1 MQTMQEGLLR
11 DEQYEVGSSLSSPS
25 REALVAWR
33 VFFECALALPDILDA
48 ELDQAAGLSFR
59 WYDVLVH
66 LEDADGGVPMNEVAS
81 RILASKSGLTR
92 VIDKMEDAG
101 FVRRE
106 RPANNRRVVLVSIT
120 PEGLDSLHAARQ
132 FHRDGIR
139 RHFTEHLTDDELT
152 VLAETLE
159 KVRGHVRPLRPGR
172 VSG

>member
-1 MQTMQEGLLR
+1 MQEGLLR
-11 DEQYEVGSSLSSPS
+11 DEQYEVGSNLSSPS

-33 VFFECALALPDILDA
+33 VFFECALALPDILDV
-48 ELDQAAGLSFR
+48 ELDQAIGLPFR

-120 PEGLDSLHAARQ
+120 PEGLDSLYAARQ